1 MSQFVLTTA
10 LIVLMETTNP
20 ATPVMDTSRA
30 PTED

>member
-10 LIVLMETTNP
+10 LIVLMMETTNP

-30 PTED
+30 PA